1 MKLIFDTETTGLINY
16 KAPKIHECQPRC
28 VQLGAILSDDNGAV
42 RGEINLLIKPD
53 GWVIPKEAS
62 DVHGIT
68 NELCEKFGV
77 PIVIALNVFNRFARV
92 ADLMVAHNFDYDD
105 QILRNEF
112 ARIDKPN
119 DFVTK
124 TSFCT
129 MKASTNIVGIKG
141 PRGNKWPKLQE
152 THKFFFNEEF
162 EGAHD
167 AMADVRACKRVF
179 FHLLQLNIDGKKNS

>member
-16 KAPKIHECQPRC
+16 KAPRIHPSQPRC
-28 VQLGAILSDDNGAV
+28 VQLGAILSDDNGRVLAELNV
-42 RGEINLLIKPD
+42 IIKPD
-53 GWVIPKEAS
+53 GWTVPKEAS

-68 NELCEKFGV
+68 TEMCEKYGV
-77 PIVIALNVFNRFARV
+77 PIVHALSLFNRLV
-92 ADLMVAHNFDYDD
+92 GIADTLVAHNFDYDN
-105 QILRNEF
+105 QVLENEF
-112 ARIDKPN
+112 ARIGKPN
-119 DFVTK
+119 NFVGK
-124 TSFCT
+124 PSFCT
-129 MKASTNIVGIKG
+129 MKASTNICAIKG

-179 FHLLQLNIDGKKNS
+179 FHLVQLDIDSKKNS